1 MAFKPYCDTPPPPKH
16 CEPEPPCPPV
26 NHCPPPVC
34 EPPPVCPP
42 PPVVDCT
49 PPPPVCPPVDHC
61 PPPPPPPYCPP
72 PPTHTNNT
80 GGNGGNGG
88 NTGDSTN
95 QIASGGNA
103 GPVTAGNGNYISTG
117 DSSGNGGLLNLTALN
132 GIGGMNILSP
142 SIGGPAIGLGA
153 IFERDTAGDGGDGGN
168 AGSSSLF
175 GSVFGK
181 NTGGNGGNGGNTGD
195 SVNQIAAGGD
205 AGAVTAGDGTF
216 LSTGDGDGHGSLINV
231 TALNGIG
238 GMNILSPSIGG
249 PAIGLGAI
257 FERDTAGDG
266 GDGGNAGSSSLLG
279 SMFGKNTGG
288 DGGNGGN
295 TGDSTNQVAAGGNAG
310 AVTAGDGNYVS
321 TGDGA
326 GNGGLLNVTAL
337 NGIGGMNILSPSIG
351 GPAIGLGAIFERD
364 TAGDGGDGGNAGAH
378 GYSLFGQNAGGDGGN
393 GGNTGDSANQIATGG
408 DAGSVNAG
416 DGTFLS
422 TGDGDD
428 HGSLINVTALNG
440 VGGMNILSPSIGG
453 PAIGLGAIFERDTAG
468 DGGDGGN
475 AGSHGYSFASLFG
488 KNTGGDGGN
497 GGSTGDSV
505 NQIAAGG
512 DAGPVTAGDGNF
524 LSTGDGGDHGSLINL
539 ALLNGIGGMNILSPS
554 IGGPAVGLGAIFESD
569 TAGDGG
575 DGGHAY
581 DGHVALALDH
591 TVMSGIDSAFDLLTS
606 TTHLFDVP
614 ALDVASVLDHIGHS

>member
-49 PPPPVCPPVDHC
+49 PPPPYCPPVVDC
-61 PPPPPPPYCPP
+61 TPPPPPPYCPP
-72 PPTHTNNT
+72 PATHTNNT

-88 NTGDSTN
+88 NTGDSVN
-95 QIASGGNA
+95 QIAAGGNA
-103 GPVTAGNGNYISTG
+103 GPVTAGDGNYISTG

-132 GIGGMNILSP
+132 GIGGSNILSP
-142 SIGGPAIGLGA
+142 SIGGPAVGLGA

-168 AGSSSLF
+168 AGS
-175 GSVFGK
+175 
-181 NTGGNGGNGGNTGD
+181 GN
-195 SVNQIAAGGD
+195 
-205 AGAVTAGDGTF
+205 
-216 LSTGDGDGHGSLINV
+216 
-231 TALNGIG
+231 
-238 GMNILSPSIGG
+238 
-249 PAIGLGAI
+249 
-257 FERDTAGDG
+257 
-266 GDGGNAGSSSLLG
+266 LLG

-295 TGDSTNQVAAGGNAG
+295 TGDSTNQIAAGGNAG
-310 AVTAGDGNYVS
+310 AVTAGDGNFLS
-321 TGDGA
+321 TGDGS
-326 GNGGLLNVTAL
+326 GTGGLLNVTAL

-351 GPAIGLGAIFERD
+351 GPAL
-364 TAGDGGDGGNAGAH
+364 
-378 GYSLFGQNAGGDGGN
+378 
-393 GGNTGDSANQIATGG
+393 
-408 DAGSVNAG
+408 
-416 DGTFLS
+416 
-422 TGDGDD
+422 
-428 HGSLINVTALNG
+428 
-440 VGGMNILSPSIGG
+440 
-453 PAIGLGAIFERDTAG
+453 GLGAIFERDTAG

-488 KNTGGDGGN
+488 QNAGGDGGN

-505 NQIAAGG
+505 NQVAAGG
-512 DAGPVTAGDGNF
+512 DAGSVTAGDGNFLSTGDGGDDGSLINVTALNGIGGMNILSPSIGGPALGLGAIFERDTAGDGGDGGNAGSHGYSFASLFGQNAGGDGGNGGNTGDSTNQIAAGGNAGSVTAGDGNF

-554 IGGPAVGLGAIFESD
+554 IGGPAVGLGAIFERD

-575 DGGHAY
+575 DGGNAY

-591 TVMSGIDSAFDLLTS
+591 SVMSGMDSAFDLLTS